1 MSRAGERPSRRT
13 ALLRLASLAA
23 VAALAFIL
31 AVALLGRSTGDVRRT
46 VDGAGAWAPILYV
59 VLVIILT
66 CAFFPFPLLAAAGG
80 LVFGIAEGTAL
91 SVLGGSLGA
100 LLAFV
105 LARRVAGDAVAG
117 LAGERLERLQRAVEV
132 RGFVAVLY
140 ARILPGVPRDLSN
153 YAFGLTR
160 VGIVAFGAA
169 TVLGITPRA
178 YAYVA
183 LGGSLGAFD
192 STQSIV
198 AILLL
203 VGIGLLGL
211 VLVHADVS
219 RGDGLAA
226 REKEEAGV
234 GQPDPPPRGAR
245 RPSDLARRQKR
256 G

>member
-1 MSRAGERPSRRT
+1 M
-13 ALLRLASLAA
+13 ALLRLAGLAA